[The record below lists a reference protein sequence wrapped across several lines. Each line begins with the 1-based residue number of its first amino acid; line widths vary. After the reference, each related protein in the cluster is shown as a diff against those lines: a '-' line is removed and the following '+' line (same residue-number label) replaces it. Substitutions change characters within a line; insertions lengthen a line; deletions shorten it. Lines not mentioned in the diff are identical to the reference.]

1 MALKA
6 GTIPDPND
14 PEAPSLEDSLEGSMA
29 KAMEQAFVML
39 WSNVMGEQ
47 DVPLDRQ
54 QMQLMFVAVAQG
66 VVEHL
71 KENATAFKVQV
82 TFSPGETTAEGTVTE
97 IETQ

>member
-14 PEAPSLEDSLEGSMA
+14 PTADSLEDSLAGSMA
-29 KAMEQAFVML
+29 KSMEDAFVKQ
-39 WSNVMGEQ
+39 WPNVMGEQ

-66 VVEHL
+66 IVEHL
-71 KENATAFKVQV
+71 QENATAFNVQV

>member
-14 PEAPSLEDSLEGSMA
+14 SEAPSLAASLAGSMA
-29 KAMEQAFVML
+29 KAMEDAFVTQ
-39 WSNVMGEQ
+39 WPNVMGER
-47 DVPLDRQ
+47 DLPEDRQ

-71 KENATAFKVQV
+71 RNNPDAFKVEV
-82 TFSPGETTAEGTVTE
+82 TLSSGDSTAEGEVTKIE
-97 IETQ
+97 IE